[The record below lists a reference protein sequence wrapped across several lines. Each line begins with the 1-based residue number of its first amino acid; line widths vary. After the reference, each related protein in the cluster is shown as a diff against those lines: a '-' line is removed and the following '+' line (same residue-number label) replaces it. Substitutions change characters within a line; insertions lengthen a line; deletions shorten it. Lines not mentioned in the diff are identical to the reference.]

1 VDPKCYNQTTAG
13 VKSLRYLGPINT
25 TTPSISIYEGTNDT
39 VYGGREII
47 ITGPAANGFDLEPVF
62 YPYIYVLITGRSS
75 WTLFLNNDF
84 SGNATCLIGTGEMQT
99 FDMYNFKSI
108 TRGCDSKWITN
119 VVTLPENENDPEL
132 LVH

>member
-1 VDPKCYNQTTAG
+1 MEPICVNRTIAG

-25 TTPSISIYEGTNDT
+25 TTPAISIYEGTNGNSA
-39 VYGGREII
+39 GGREIV

-62 YPYIYVLITGRSS
+62 YSFLRVIITGRSS

-84 SGNATCLIGTGEMQT
+84 SGNATCLIGTQEMQL
-99 FDMYNFKSI
+99 FAMYNFKSI

-119 VVTLPENENDPEL
+119 VVTLPENENDIEL
-132 LVH
+132 LGY